1 MGCRIMNVLLISAN
15 TETIN
20 MPTLPV
26 GLGCVAAAVQAAG
39 HDVAFLDL
47 MGRDDAPRAI
57 TSAIKTNPPDVIGIS
72 IRNIDDQRMDNTR
85 FLLGQ
90 AGETVSLCRG
100 ISNAPVVLGGAGY
113 SIFPE
118 SALAYLDADMGIQG
132 EGETAFVALLQRM
145 AQQADLS
152 DVPGLYLRGGGP
164 QGERRFETEL
174 DALPLPTPGMMPLP
188 DEAGKGE
195 IWLPFQTRRGCPL
208 RCSYCSTP
216 AIEGCRIRSRSPHR
230 VVAALGQW
238 REAGFSRVYFVDNTF
253 NMPSSYA
260 ENLCRVLAD
269 ADLGLM
275 WRAIVYPKVLTPRLA
290 RLMKA
295 AGCTEVSLGVESG
308 SETILRSMN
317 KRFGIEDVRRTSRLL
332 KAEGIRQMGF
342 LLLGGPGETR
352 RTVQESL
359 SFVDSLPLDALK
371 LTLGIRIY
379 PHTPLARRA
388 AMEGRIAPEDDLLF
402 PRFYMTEG
410 LDPWLR
416 ETTDVLL
423 SERAHW
429 TC

>member
-1 MGCRIMNVLLISAN
+1 
-15 TETIN
+15 

-26 GLGCVAAAVQAAG
+26 GLGCVAAAVQTAG
-39 HDVAFLDL
+39 HEVTFLDL

-57 TSAIKTNPPDVIGIS
+57 TSAVRLSPPDVIGIS

-85 FLLGQ
+85 FLLGP
-90 AGETVSLCRG
+90 ARETVSLCRG

-118 SALAYLDADMGIQG
+118 SALAYLGADMGIQG
-132 EGETAFVALLQRM
+132 EGETAFVALLQRL
-145 AQQADLS
+145 AQEADLS
-152 DVPGLYLRGGGP
+152 DVPGLYLRGEGP
-164 QGERRFETEL
+164 QGQRRFETEL
-174 DALPLPTPGMMPLP
+174 DALPIPTPGMMPLP
-188 DEAGKGE
+188 DPTRKGE

-216 AIEGCRIRSRSPHR
+216 AIEGCRIRRRSPRR
-230 VVAALGQW
+230 VAAALGQW

-260 ENLCRVLAD
+260 EDLCRVLRD
-269 ADLGLM
+269 RDLGLS
-275 WRAIVYPKVLTPRLA
+275 WRAIVYPKNLTPRLA

-317 KRFGIEDVRRTSRLL
+317 KRFGIEDVRRTSHLL

-352 RTVQESL
+352 HTVEESL
-359 SFVDSLPLDALK
+359 SFVDSLPLDAVK

-402 PRFYMTEG
+402 PRFYMAEG
-410 LDPWLR
+410 LGPWLR
-416 ETTDVLL
+416 GTADALL